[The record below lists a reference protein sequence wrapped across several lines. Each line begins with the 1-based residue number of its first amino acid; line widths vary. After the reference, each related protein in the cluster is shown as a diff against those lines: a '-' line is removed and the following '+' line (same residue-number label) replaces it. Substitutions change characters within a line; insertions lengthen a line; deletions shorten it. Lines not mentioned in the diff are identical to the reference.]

1 MNSKYKKLLIILSG
15 LLLIC
20 FILITVA
27 WWQGEESGI
36 VTITYLDVGQGDSI
50 LIQTPSDNTI
60 LIDGGPDS
68 SVLSKIGRQLPFYDH
83 TIDFVILTHA
93 HSDHVAGLVDVL
105 KRYEVQSVLFSA
117 VEHSSPDYLEWK
129 TLLSEQGIQ
138 SVFPIVGQE
147 FQFGEVRLEVL
158 YPFEDLSGNPPKDLN
173 ETSIVTRLEYQ
184 DTSFLFT
191 GDAPVEVEEQLLHA
205 YQDSTLDSDV
215 LKVGHHGSKYSSSLE
230 FLRAV
235 DADAAIIQ
243 VGEGNSF
250 DHPHRLILKRFQ
262 GLGIPVLRN
271 DLSGTIEVK
280 TDGKKVWVS
289 HLDKNS
295 EK

>member
-1 MNSKYKKLLIILSG
+1 MNVKYKKILIVFG
-15 LLLIC
+15 GFLLIC
-20 FILITVA
+20 VILITVV
-27 WWQGEESGI
+27 WLQGRESGI
-36 VTITYLDVGQGDSI
+36 VTVTYLDVGQGDSI
-50 LIQTPSDNTI
+50 LIQTPTDNTI

-68 SVLSKIGRQLPFYDH
+68 SVLSTIGRQLPFYDH
-83 TIDFVILTHA
+83 TIDLVILTHA

-105 KRYEVQSVLFSA
+105 KRYEVQSVLFSS

-129 TLLSEQGIQ
+129 ELLSENGIQ
-138 SVFPIVGQE
+138 SLFPIAGQV
-147 FQFGEVRLEVL
+147 FLFGEVRLEVL
-158 YPFEDLSGNPPKDLN
+158 YPFEDLSNDPPEDLN

-205 YQDSTLDSDV
+205 YPGSTLDSDV

-230 FLRAV
+230 FLRSV

-250 DHPHRLILKRFQ
+250 DHPHRLILRRLQ

-271 DLSGTIEVK
+271 DLVGDIEMK
-280 TDGKKVWVS
+280 SDGKKIFI
-289 HLDKNS
+289 DY
-295 EK
+295 

>member
-1 MNSKYKKLLIILSG
+1 MNVKYKKLLIVFGG

-20 FILITVA
+20 IILISVV
-27 WWQGEESGI
+27 WWQGRESGI

-83 TIDFVILTHA
+83 TIEFVILTHA
-93 HSDHVAGLVDVL
+93 HSDHVAGLVDIL

-138 SVFPIVGQE
+138 SLFPIAGQV
-147 FQFGEVRLEVL
+147 FQFGEVTLEVL
-158 YPFEDLSGNPPKDLN
+158 FPFEDLSGESPKDLN
-173 ETSIVTRLEYQ
+173 ATSIVARLEYQ
-184 DTSFLFT
+184 DTSFLLT
-191 GDAPVEVEEQLLHA
+191 GDATAEVEERLLHM
-205 YQDSTLDSDV
+205 YPDSTLDSDV

-250 DHPHRLILKRFQ
+250 DHPHRLILQRLK

-271 DLSGTIEVK
+271 DLEGDIEMK
-280 TDGKKVWVS
+280 SDGKKIFI
-289 HLDKNS
+289 DY
-295 EK
+295 